1 MAELKKVEDFIYD
14 TQIMEESTPVMDPQ
28 HEEKK
33 VLKKGELPQSP
44 KKHLKNISRL
54 EKVLGFL
61 LISAII
67 GIAILTVQVRT
78 AITQA
83 SNEITA
89 AKATIEQKE
98 EKALKLEQEKTELS
112 KADRIREVAKN
123 KGLSEIDGNLRNVK

>member
-1 MAELKKVEDFIYD
+1 MAELKKVDDFIYD
-14 TQIMEESTPVMDPQ
+14 APMMEESMPVMDPQ
-28 HEEKK
+28 NEEKK
-33 VLKKGELPQSP
+33 VLRKVDLPQSP
-44 KKHLKNISRL
+44 KKHLKNISRI

-61 LISAII
+61 LIGAII
-67 GIAILTVQVRT
+67 GIALLTVQVRT
-78 AITQA
+78 AITQS

-89 AKATIEQKE
+89 AKTIIEQKE